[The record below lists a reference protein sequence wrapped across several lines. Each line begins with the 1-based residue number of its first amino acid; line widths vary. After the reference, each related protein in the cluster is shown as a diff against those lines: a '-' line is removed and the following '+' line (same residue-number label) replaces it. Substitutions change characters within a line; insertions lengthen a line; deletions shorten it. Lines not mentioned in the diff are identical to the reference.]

1 MARRMLVLNSPHH
14 RLNAMTGRCM
24 PFNKTPIKHLLIF
37 VLISLSSP
45 HSTIAFGETITL
57 NANTQLQGKFVQGG
71 LIRGKTLANSQ
82 ISLDGKSIRPTPD
95 GQFAFGFGRDAA
107 KTSTIEITPA
117 SGIMS
122 THTLKVQPRDYKLQR
137 VNGVPQKTVTPP
149 KSVLGRI
156 KKEGR
161 LVKTARKTDSN
172 ATDFLSTFQWPLI
185 GPITGV
191 YGSQR
196 IYNGTPKRP
205 HFGLDIAAPVGTV
218 VRAPTDVTVTL
229 AHQNMYYSG
238 GTLIMDHGYGISST
252 FIHLDEVLVKVGD
265 KIKKGDIVAKVGSKG
280 RSTGPHLDW
289 RINWFGVRLDPA
301 LIMPDLPTTQKK

>member
-1 MARRMLVLNSPHH
+1 
-14 RLNAMTGRCM
+14 M
-24 PFNKTPIKHLLIF
+24 PFNKTPIKHLLLF
-37 VLISLSSP
+37 VLSTLSITGFS
-45 HSTIAFGETITL
+45 ETITL
-57 NANTQLQGKFVQGG
+57 NTNTQLQGEFTQGG

-82 ISLDGKSIRPTPD
+82 ITLDGKAIRITPD
-95 GQFAFGFGRDAA
+95 GQFAFGFGRDTA
-107 KTSTIEITPA
+107 KASTIAITPPFGQPF
-117 SGIMS
+117 S
-122 THTLKVQPRDYKLQR
+122 HTLKVQSRDYKLQKI
-137 VNGVPQKTVTPP
+137 NGVPQKTVTPP
-149 KSVLGRI
+149 KNVLGRI
-156 KKEGR
+156 KKETQ
-161 LVKTARKTDSN
+161 LIKAARKTDSN

-205 HFGLDIAAPVGTV
+205 HYGLDIAAPVGTV
-218 VRAPTDVTVTL
+218 VRAPTDVTITL

-265 KIKKGDIVAKVGSKG
+265 NIKQGDIVAKVGSKG

-301 LIMPDLPTTQKK
+301 LIMPSMPVTHTK

>member
-1 MARRMLVLNSPHH
+1 MF
-14 RLNAMTGRCM
+14 
-24 PFNKTPIKHLLIF
+24 FNKSPIKQLLIA
-37 VLISLSSP
+37 VL
-45 HSTIAFGETITL
+45 STLPVSTFGETITL
-57 NANTQLQGKFVQGG
+57 NTNTQLQGEFTQGG
-71 LIRGKTLANSQ
+71 LIRGKTLANSH
-82 ISLDGKSIRPTPD
+82 ISLNDKTVRTTPD

-107 KTSTIEITPA
+107 KTSTLVITLPH
-117 SGIMS
+117 GEKL
-122 THTLKVQPRDYKLQR
+122 THTLKVQPRDYKLQEI
-137 VNGVPQKTVTPP
+137 NGVPQKTVTPP
-149 KSVLGRI
+149 KSALGRI
-156 KKEGR
+156 KKETQ
-161 LVKTARKTDSN
+161 LVKIARKTDSN
-172 ATDFLSTFQWPLI
+172 ATDFLSTFQWPLT

-205 HFGLDIAAPVGTV
+205 HYGLDIAAPVGTV

-301 LIMPDLPTTQKK
+301 LIMPDMPSIQKKR

>member
-1 MARRMLVLNSPHH
+1 
-14 RLNAMTGRCM
+14 M
-24 PFNKTPIKHLLIF
+24 PLNKTLVKQLLIA
-37 VLISLSSP
+37 VLSTLSAP
-45 HSTIAFGETITL
+45 AFSETITL
-57 NANTQLQGKFVQGG
+57 NPHTQLQGEFTQGG
-71 LIRGKTLANSQ
+71 LIRGKTLANSH
-82 ISLDGKSIRPTPD
+82 IALDDKVIRATPD
-95 GQFAFGFGRDAA
+95 GHFAFGFGRDASL
-107 KTSTIEITPA
+107 TSTITITPPSGKA
-117 SGIMS
+117 SS
-122 THTLKVQPRDYKLQR
+122 RTLKIQPRDYKLQK

-156 KKEGR
+156 KKETR
-161 LVKTARKTDSN
+161 LVKTARKTDSD

-196 IYNGTPKRP
+196 VYNGTPKRP
-205 HFGLDIAAPVGTV
+205 HYGLDIAAPVGTV

-265 KIKKGDIVAKVGSKG
+265 KIKKGDVVAKVGSKG

-301 LIMPDLPTTQKK
+301 LIMPAMPAAQKK

>member
-1 MARRMLVLNSPHH
+1 MLL
-14 RLNAMTGRCM
+14 
-24 PFNKTPIKHLLIF
+24 NKTVLKHLLIV
-37 VLISLSSP
+37 VL
-45 HSTIAFGETITL
+45 STLPLAVFGETITL
-57 NANTQLQGKFVQGG
+57 NANTQLRGEFTQGG

-82 ISLDGKSIRPTPD
+82 VTLDGKTIRTTPN
-95 GQFAFGFGRDAA
+95 GQFAFGFGRNTAR
-107 KTSTIEITPA
+107 TSKIAITPP
-117 SGIMS
+117 SGKMLS
-122 THTLKVQPRDYKLQR
+122 HTLKVHPRNYKLQKID
-137 VNGVPQKTVTPP
+137 GVPQKTVTPP

-156 KKEGR
+156 KKETQ
-161 LVKTARKTDSN
+161 LVKAARKTDSN

-205 HFGLDIAAPVGTV
+205 HYGLDIAAPVGTE
-218 VRAPTDVTVTL
+218 VRAPTDVTITL

-265 KIKKGDIVAKVGSKG
+265 KIKQGDIVAKVGSKG

-301 LIMPDLPTTQKK
+301 LIMPDMPTPQKK

>member
-1 MARRMLVLNSPHH
+1 ML
-14 RLNAMTGRCM
+14 
-24 PFNKTPIKHLLIF
+24 FNKSSINQLLIV
-37 VLISLSSP
+37 VLSTLPIPALS
-45 HSTIAFGETITL
+45 ETITL
-57 NANTQLQGKFVQGG
+57 NENTKLQGEFTQGG
-71 LIRGKTLANSQ
+71 LIRGKTLASSHITLNDN
-82 ISLDGKSIRPTPD
+82 IIRSTPD

-107 KTSTIEITPA
+107 KISTIVITPPHGKKL
-117 SGIMS
+117 S
-122 THTLKVQPRDYKLQR
+122 HTFKVKSRNYALQE

-149 KSVLGRI
+149 QSVLGRI
-156 KKEGR
+156 KKETR
-161 LVKTARKTDSN
+161 LVKTARKTDSDS
-172 ATDFLSTFQWPLI
+172 TDFLSTFQWPLI

-196 IYNGTPKRP
+196 VYNGTPKRP
-205 HFGLDIAAPVGTV
+205 HYGLDIAAPVGTP

-252 FIHLDEVLVKVGD
+252 FIHLNEVLVKVGD
-265 KIKKGDIVAKVGSKG
+265 KIKKGDVVARVGSKG

-301 LIMPDLPTTQKK
+301 LIMPDMPAAQRK

>member
-1 MARRMLVLNSPHH
+1 
-14 RLNAMTGRCM
+14 M
-24 PFNKTPIKHLLIF
+24 PFDKAPIKHLLM
-37 VLISLSSP
+37 LILSSLSTTVFS
-45 HSTIAFGETITL
+45 ETITL
-57 NANTQLQGKFVQGG
+57 NPNTQLQGEFIQGG
-71 LIRGKTLANSQ
+71 LIRGKTLANNQ
-82 ISLDGKSIRPTPD
+82 IILDGKTIRTTPG
-95 GQFAFGFGRDAA
+95 GQFAFGFGRDAT
-107 KTSTIEITPA
+107 KTSTISIIAP
-117 SGIMS
+117 SGQKLS
-122 THTLKVQPRDYKLQR
+122 HTLKVQSRDYKLQK

-156 KKEGR
+156 KKETQ
-161 LVKTARKTDSN
+161 LVKAARKTDSN

-196 IYNGTPKRP
+196 VYNGTPKRP
-205 HFGLDIAAPVGTV
+205 HYGLDIAAPVGTT

-301 LIMPDLPTTQKK
+301 LIMPDMPTTQKQ

>member
-1 MARRMLVLNSPHH
+1 MLL
-14 RLNAMTGRCM
+14 
-24 PFNKTPIKHLLIF
+24 NKTLVKQLLIV
-37 VLISLSSP
+37 VL
-45 HSTIAFGETITL
+45 STLPASAFSETITL
-57 NANTQLQGKFVQGG
+57 NPHTQLQGEFTQGG
-71 LIRGKTLANSQ
+71 LIRGKTLADSR
-82 ISLDGKSIRPTPD
+82 ITLDDKVIRTTPD
-95 GQFAFGFGRDAA
+95 GHFAFGFGRDASL
-107 KTSTIEITPA
+107 TSTITITPP
-117 SGIMS
+117 SGKMLS
-122 THTLKVQPRDYKLQR
+122 RTLKIQPRDYKLQK

-156 KKEGR
+156 KKETQ
-161 LVKTARKTDSN
+161 LVKTARKTNSD

-196 IYNGTPKRP
+196 VYNGTPKRP
-205 HFGLDIAAPVGTV
+205 HYGLDIAAPVGTV

-265 KIKKGDIVAKVGSKG
+265 KIKKGDVVAKVGSKG

-301 LIMPDLPTTQKK
+301 LIMPAMPAAQKR

>member
-1 MARRMLVLNSPHH
+1 MH
-14 RLNAMTGRCM
+14 
-24 PFNKTPIKHLLIF
+24 FNKAPMKNLLMFI
-37 VLISLSSP
+37 LSTLPYTVS
-45 HSTIAFGETITL
+45 SETITL
-57 NANTQLQGKFVQGG
+57 NPNTQLQGEFIQGG
-71 LIRGKTLANSQ
+71 LIRGKTLANNR
-82 ISLDGKSIRPTPD
+82 IFLDEKPIRTTPE
-95 GQFAFGFGRDAA
+95 GQFAFGFGRDAT
-107 KTSTIEITPA
+107 KTSTFSIIA
-117 SGIMS
+117 SSGEKLS
-122 THTLKVQPRDYKLQR
+122 HTLKVQSRDYKLQK

-156 KKEGR
+156 KKETQ
-161 LVKTARKTDSN
+161 LVKSARKTDSN

-205 HFGLDIAAPVGTV
+205 HYGLDIAAPVGTIV
-218 VRAPTDVTVTL
+218 KAPTDVTITL
-229 AHQNMYYSG
+229 VHQNMYYSG

-301 LIMPDLPTTQKK
+301 LIMPDMPTTKR